1 MSVRNAVRIVVTGT
15 GVVAPL
21 GCGTETVWSRLLAG
35 QSGIRT
41 LPAELAEGTG
51 CAVGGRMPTLEEDE
65 QAGYDPE
72 RTIAAKERKKMDRFI
87 EFALVAAEEA
97 LAQAGWHPTDEAQRQ
112 RTATII
118 ASGVGGFGAIAEA
131 VRTTDNRGPRR
142 LSPFTAPSF
151 LANMAA
157 GHVSIRRGFSGPLG
171 APVTACAAGAQAI
184 GDAARLIRSG
194 EADIAVC
201 GGSEAAIHRVT
212 LGSFAAARALSS
224 GFNDRPQEASRPF
237 DRDRDGFV
245 MAEGAGLL
253 VIESLEHALARGA
266 QPLAELVGYGTSA
279 DAYHLTAGPENGDGA
294 RRAMELALRQA
305 GIEASEVQHI
315 NAHATSTP
323 VGDRGELAAIRS
335 VFGSGSGVAITSTKS
350 STGHLLGAAG
360 GVEAIFT
367 VLALRDQVVPPTLN
381 LINPDEAAA
390 GLDLV
395 ALNARHMPIR
405 YALSNGFG
413 FGGVNAS
420 LLFRRWKP

>member
-51 CAVGGRMPTLEEDE
+51 CAVGGRVPTLEEDE

-224 GFNDRPQEASRPF
+224 GFNDRPHEASRPF

-253 VIESLEHALARGA
+253 VIESLEHALARGT

-279 DAYHLTAGPENGDGA
+279 DAYHLTAGPESGDGA

-381 LINPDEAAA
+381 LSNPDEAAA

-395 ALNARHMPIR
+395 ALNARHMPIH

-420 LLFRRWKP
+420 LLFRRWEP